1 MMTELTLSEMA
12 QVYGGT
18 LMYPDCRF
26 QSVSTDSRHIDE
38 GQLFVALRGERFDA
52 HEFLPD
58 VATRAGGMVVERPV
72 KNLNV
77 PQWVVPNTTE
87 ALGQIALS
95 NRKAFRGPVIA
106 ITGSSGKTTVKE
118 MVSTILSESAPAF
131 LGKPTPVL
139 ATKGNLNNHIG
150 VPLTLLALSSQ
161 HRFAVIEMGASAL
174 GEISYLC
181 ELACPDVVLVNNVL
195 PAHVEGFGSV
205 ENIARAKGEIYQGVS
220 AEGTAVVNLDESYV
234 NQWLAST
241 RARVLTFSMTNSEAD
256 FTVRDLVVDERGCCT
271 FVLVTPVGEASIKL
285 PLAGQHNIANAL
297 AAAACSHAAGAE
309 LGLISS
315 GLNKLQQVSGRLNI
329 ERLDNGSTVIDDTYN
344 ANPGSVKA
352 AIDALVNIRGHHV
365 LVLGDM
371 GELGDDEASMHGEV
385 GRYAAEKGVDTL
397 LAVGPLCANTA
408 REFGAN
414 GKHFDSKE
422 QLVEYL
428 LDNEKSGEA
437 GTEISS
443 ELEQLLKGDAVVLV
457 KGSRFMGMEQVV
469 KVLVQ
474 LIKESGE
481 K

>member
-118 MVSTILSESAPAF
+118 MVSTILSESA
-131 LGKPTPVL
+131 PVL

-397 LAVGPLCANTA
+397 LAVGPLCINAA
-408 REFGAN
+408 REFGGKA
-414 GKHFDSKE
+414 KHFDSKE

-443 ELEQLLKGDAVVLV
+443 ELEQLLKEDVVVLV

-469 KVLVQ
+469 KVLVR

>member
-52 HEFLPD
+52 HEFLPN

-72 KNLNV
+72 KDINV

-95 NRKAFRGPVIA
+95 NRKAFMGPVIA

-118 MVSTILSESAPAF
+118 MVSTILGESA
-131 LGKPTPVL
+131 PVL

-161 HRFAVIEMGASAL
+161 HRYAVVEMGASAL

-271 FVLVTPVGEASIKL
+271 FVLVTPVGEASVKL
-285 PLAGQHNIANAL
+285 PLAGQHNVANAL

-365 LVLGDM
+365 LILGDM

-437 GTEISS
+437 GAEISS

>member
-52 HEFLPD
+52 HEFLPN

-72 KNLNV
+72 KDINV

-95 NRKAFRGPVIA
+95 NRKAFMGPVIA

-118 MVSTILSESAPAF
+118 MVSTILGESA
-131 LGKPTPVL
+131 PVL

-161 HRFAVIEMGASAL
+161 HRYAVVEMGASAL
-174 GEISYLC
+174 GEISYLF

-271 FVLVTPVGEASIKL
+271 FVLVTPVGEASVKL
-285 PLAGQHNIANAL
+285 PLAGQHNVANAL

-365 LVLGDM
+365 LILGDM

-437 GTEISS
+437 GAEISS

>member
-1 MMTELTLSEMA
+1 MTELTLSEMA

-52 HEFLPD
+52 HEFLPN

-72 KNLNV
+72 KDINV

-95 NRKAFRGPVIA
+95 NRKAFMGPVIA

-118 MVSTILSESAPAF
+118 MVSTILGESA
-131 LGKPTPVL
+131 PVL

-161 HRFAVIEMGASAL
+161 HRYAVVEMGASAL

-271 FVLVTPVGEASIKL
+271 FVLVTPVGEASVKL
-285 PLAGQHNIANAL
+285 PLAGQHNVANAL

-365 LVLGDM
+365 LILGDM

-437 GTEISS
+437 GAEISS

>member
-52 HEFLPD
+52 HEFLPN

-72 KNLNV
+72 KDINV

-95 NRKAFRGPVIA
+95 NRKAFMGPVIA

-118 MVSTILSESAPAF
+118 MVSTILGESA
-131 LGKPTPVL
+131 PVL

-161 HRFAVIEMGASAL
+161 HRYAVVEMGASAL

-271 FVLVTPVGEASIKL
+271 FVLVTPVGEASVKL
-285 PLAGQHNIANAL
+285 PLAGQHNVANAL

-365 LVLGDM
+365 LILGDM
-371 GELGDDEASMHGEV
+371 GELGNDEASMHGEV

-437 GTEISS
+437 GAEISS

>member
-52 HEFLPD
+52 HELLPN

-72 KNLNV
+72 KDINV

-95 NRKAFRGPVIA
+95 NRKAFMGPVIA

-118 MVSTILSESAPAF
+118 MVSTILGESA
-131 LGKPTPVL
+131 PVL

-161 HRFAVIEMGASAL
+161 HRYAVVEMGASAL

-271 FVLVTPVGEASIKL
+271 FVLVTPVGEASVKL
-285 PLAGQHNIANAL
+285 PLAGQHNVANAL

-365 LVLGDM
+365 LILGDM

-437 GTEISS
+437 GAEISS

>member
-1 MMTELTLSEMA
+1 MMTELSLSEMA

-26 QSVSTDSRHIDE
+26 ESVSTDSRHIDE
-38 GQLFVALRGERFDA
+38 GQLFVALKGEQFDA
-52 HEFLPD
+52 HEFLPE
-58 VATRAGGMVVERPV
+58 VATRASGMVVERPV
-72 KNLNV
+72 KDINV

-95 NRKAFRGPVIA
+95 NRKAFMGPLIA

-174 GEISYLC
+174 GEIRYLC
-181 ELACPDVVLVNNVL
+181 DLACPDVVLVNNVL

-220 AEGTAVVNLDESYV
+220 AEGTAVVNLDEPYV
-234 NQWLAST
+234 KQWLAST
-241 RARVLTFSMTNSEAD
+241 KARVLTFSMTNSEAD
-256 FTVRDLVVDERGCCT
+256 FTPKDLVVDDRGCCA

-285 PLAGQHNIANAL
+285 PLAGRHNVANAL
-297 AAAACSHAAGAE
+297 AAAACTHAAGAE

-315 GLNKLQQVSGRLNI
+315 GLNKLQQVSGRMNI
-329 ERLDNGSTVIDDTYN
+329 VQLESGSTVIDDTYN

-352 AIDALVNIRGHHV
+352 AIDALVNIRGRHV
-365 LVLGDM
+365 LILGDM
-371 GELGDDEASMHGEV
+371 GELGDDEASLHGEV

-397 LAVGPLCANTA
+397 LAVGPLCINVV
-408 REFGAN
+408 REFGAK

-422 QLVEYL
+422 QLQEYL
-428 LDNEKSGEA
+428 ITDSETGGEIKS
-437 GTEISS
+437 
-443 ELEQLLKGDAVVLV
+443 LLKKDVVVLV
-457 KGSRFMGMEQVV
+457 KGSRFMAME
-469 KVLVQ
+469 KIAQ

>member
-1 MMTELTLSEMA
+1 MMAELTLSEMA

-52 HEFLPD
+52 HEFLPN

-72 KNLNV
+72 KDINV

-95 NRKAFRGPVIA
+95 NRKAFMGPVIA

-118 MVSTILSESAPAF
+118 MVSTILGESA
-131 LGKPTPVL
+131 PVL

-161 HRFAVIEMGASAL
+161 HRYAVVEMGASAL

-271 FVLVTPVGEASIKL
+271 FVLVTPVGEASVKL
-285 PLAGQHNIANAL
+285 PLAGQHNVANAL

-365 LVLGDM
+365 LILGDM

-437 GTEISS
+437 GAEISS

>member
-52 HEFLPD
+52 HEFLPN

-72 KNLNV
+72 KDINV

-95 NRKAFRGPVIA
+95 NRKAFMGPVIA

-118 MVSTILSESAPAF
+118 MVSTILGESA
-131 LGKPTPVL
+131 PVL

-161 HRFAVIEMGASAL
+161 HRYAVVEMGASAL

-271 FVLVTPVGEASIKL
+271 FVLVTPVGEASVKL
-285 PLAGQHNIANAL
+285 PLAGQHNVANAL

-315 GLNKLQQVSGRLNI
+315 GLNKLQQVSGRLNL

-365 LVLGDM
+365 LILGDM

-437 GTEISS
+437 GAEISS

>member
-1 MMTELTLSEMA
+1 MIRLKLGWLCASAGGEMMAELTLSEMA
-12 QVYGGT
+12 QAYGGT

-26 QSVSTDSRHIDE
+26 KSVSTDSRQIDE

-52 HEFLPD
+52 HEFLPE

-72 KNLNV
+72 KDINV

-95 NRKAFRGPVIA
+95 NRKAFMGPLIA

-118 MVSTILSESAPAF
+118 MVSTILGQSGSAS
-131 LGKPTPVL
+131 VL

-181 ELACPDVVLVNNVL
+181 DLAYPDVALVNNVL

-220 AEGTAVVNLDESYV
+220 AEGTAVINLDEPYV
-234 NQWLAST
+234 DQWLSST
-241 RARVLTFSMTNSEAD
+241 KARVLTFSMKSSEAD
-256 FTVRDLVVDERGCCT
+256 FTAKDIVVDDRGCCA

-285 PLAGQHNIANAL
+285 PLAGFHNVANAL

-315 GLNKLQQVSGRLNI
+315 GLNKLQQVAGRLNI
-329 ERLDNGSTVIDDTYN
+329 ERLESGCTVIDDTYN

-352 AIDALVNIRGHHV
+352 AIDALVNIRGRHV
-365 LVLGDM
+365 LILGDM

-397 LAVGPLCANTA
+397 LAVGPLCINAV

-414 GKHFDSKE
+414 GKHFDGKE

-428 LDNEKSGEA
+428 AGSGLDSL
-437 GTEISS
+437 
-443 ELEQLLKGDAVVLV
+443 LEENVVVLV
-457 KGSRFMGMEQVV
+457 KGSRFMAMEQIAR
-469 KVLVQ
+469 

-481 K
+481 Q

>member
-1 MMTELTLSEMA
+1 MADLTLSEMA

-52 HEFLPD
+52 HEFLSE
-58 VATRAGGMVVERPV
+58 VATRAGGMVVERPA
-72 KNLNV
+72 KDINV

-95 NRKAFRGPVIA
+95 NRKAFMGAVIA

-118 MVSTILSESAPAF
+118 MVSTILGESA
-131 LGKPTPVL
+131 PVL

-181 ELACPDVVLVNNVL
+181 DLACPDVVLVNNVL

-220 AEGTAVVNLDESYV
+220 AEGTAVVNLDEPYV
-234 NQWLAST
+234 DQWLAST
-241 RARVLTFSMTNSEAD
+241 RARVLTFSMVNSEAD
-256 FTVRDLVVDERGCCT
+256 FTARDLVVDERGCCT

-285 PLAGQHNIANAL
+285 PLAGQHNVANAL

-315 GLNKLQQVSGRLNI
+315 GLNKLQQISGRLNI
-329 ERLDNGSTVIDDTYN
+329 GRLDNGSTVIDDTYN

-352 AIDALVNIRGHHV
+352 AVDALVNIRGRHV
-365 LVLGDM
+365 LILGDM
-371 GELGDDEASMHGEV
+371 GELGDDEATMHGDV

-397 LAVGPLCANTA
+397 LAVGPLCANAA
-408 REFGAN
+408 REFGAK

-428 LDNEKSGEA
+428 LASETANETNSEADSETVGEIKS
-437 GTEISS
+437 
-443 ELEQLLKGDAVVLV
+443 LLKKDAVVLV

>member
-1 MMTELTLSEMA
+1 
-12 QVYGGT
+12 
-18 LMYPDCRF
+18 MYPDCRF

-95 NRKAFRGPVIA
+95 NRKAFMGAVIA

-118 MVSTILSESAPAF
+118 MVSTILGESA
-131 LGKPTPVL
+131 PVL

-181 ELACPDVVLVNNVL
+181 DLACPDVVLVNNVL

-220 AEGTAVVNLDESYV
+220 AEGTAVVNLDEPYV
-234 NQWLAST
+234 DQWLAST
-241 RARVLTFSMTNSEAD
+241 RARVLTFSMVNSEAD
-256 FTVRDLVVDERGCCT
+256 FTARDLVVDERGCCT

-285 PLAGQHNIANAL
+285 PLAGQHNVANAL

-315 GLNKLQQVSGRLNI
+315 GLNKLQQISGRLNI
-329 ERLDNGSTVIDDTYN
+329 GRLDNGSTVIDDTYN

-352 AIDALVNIRGHHV
+352 AVDALVNIRGRHV

-371 GELGDDEASMHGEV
+371 GELGDDEATMHGDV

-397 LAVGPLCANTA
+397 LAVGPLCANAA
-408 REFGAN
+408 REFGAK

-428 LDNEKSGEA
+428 LASETANETNSEADSETVGEIKS
-437 GTEISS
+437 
-443 ELEQLLKGDAVVLV
+443 LLKKDAVVLV

>member
-1 MMTELTLSEMA
+1 MMAELTLSAMA

-52 HEFLPD
+52 HEFLPE
-58 VATRAGGMVVERPV
+58 VATRAGGMVVECPV
-72 KNLNV
+72 KDINV

-95 NRKAFRGPVIA
+95 NRKAFMGPLIA

-118 MVSTILSESAPAF
+118 MVSTILGQSGVAS
-131 LGKPTPVL
+131 VL
-139 ATKGNLNNHIG
+139 ATIGNLNNHIG
-150 VPLTLLALSSQ
+150 VPITLLALSSQ

-195 PAHVEGFGSV
+195 PAHIEGFGSV

-220 AEGTAVVNLDESYV
+220 AEGTAVINLDEPYV
-234 NQWLAST
+234 DQWLAST
-241 RARVLTFSMTNSEAD
+241 KARVMTFSMASSRAD
-256 FTVRDLVVDERGCCT
+256 FTAKDIVIDDRGCCA
-271 FVLVTPVGEASIKL
+271 FVLVTPAGEASIKL
-285 PLAGQHNIANAL
+285 PLAGRHNVANAL
-297 AAAACSHAAGAE
+297 AAAACSHAAGVE

-315 GLNKLQQVSGRLNI
+315 GLNTLQQVSGRLNI
-329 ERLDNGSTVIDDTYN
+329 EQLKSGCKVIDDTYN

-352 AIDALVNIRGHHV
+352 AIDALVDIRGRHV
-365 LVLGDM
+365 LILGDM

-397 LAVGPLCANTA
+397 LAVGPLCINAV

-414 GKHFDSKE
+414 GQHFEGKE
-422 QLVEYL
+422 LLVEYL
-428 LDNEKSGEA
+428 AESGLESLLEKNV
-437 GTEISS
+437 
-443 ELEQLLKGDAVVLV
+443 VVLI
-457 KGSRFMGMEQVV
+457 KGSRFMAMEQIAR
-469 KVLVQ
+469 

-481 K
+481 Q